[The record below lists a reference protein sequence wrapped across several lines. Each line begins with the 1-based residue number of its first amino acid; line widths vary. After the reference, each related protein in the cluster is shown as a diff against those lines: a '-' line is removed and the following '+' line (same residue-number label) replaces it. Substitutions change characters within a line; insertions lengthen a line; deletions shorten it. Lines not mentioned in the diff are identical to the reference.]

1 MNYSTLTSAIN
12 TNIEKNNSI
21 RRENKRYSMVS
32 SLKTELQVKQMC
44 NKIVKHIST
53 LNIVDAQ
60 IIEDKIVL
68 FYSTGYSTGSI
79 NLGME
84 YYDLIFPTK
93 ESTLINDAEY
103 DLIKNLGKNAKVEL
117 FGLGGLYIK
126 VNKGTMYIY
135 SLNKGHVLQSAQ
147 IATNHANIEYYVADF
162 KNFSRNLDNTEV
174 IPNWTK
180 SIDDVM
186 SKECQYIEFDTKEL
200 LNAIKFIKGAT
211 YQDKLTFRNSKL
223 TSANEV
229 RKDLSEVNLIGISDA
244 QIEFKANYKYLLSCI
259 DKNQPT
265 TKIGVSNT
273 QLHLNNAV
281 VMQMN

>member
-103 DLIKNLGKNAKVEL
+103 DLIKTLGKNAKVEL
-117 FGLGGLYIK
+117 LGIGGLYIK
-126 VNKGTMYIY
+126 VSKGTMYIY

-147 IATNHANIEYYVADF
+147 IKTNHADIEYFVADF

-186 SKECQYIEFDTKEL
+186 DKECQYIEFNTKEL
-200 LNAIKFIKGAT
+200 LNAIKFIKDTT

-229 RKDLSEVNLIGISDA
+229 RKDLAEVKLIGQSDA

-259 DKNQPT
+259 DKSQPI
-265 TKIGVSNT
+265 TKIGVAGR

>member
-1 MNYSTLTSAIN
+1 MNYSKLTEALN
-12 TNIEKNNSI
+12 TNIEKNY
-21 RRENKRYSMVS
+21 KLYAGYRYSV
-32 SLKTELQVKQMC
+32 KTELQVKQMC
-44 NKIVKHIST
+44 NKIVKHIGT
-53 LNIVDAQ
+53 LNIVDTQ

-93 ESTLINDAEY
+93 ETTALTDSEY
-103 DLIKNLGKNAKVEL
+103 ELIKSLGKNAKVS
-117 FGLGGLYIK
+117 FFKYNGGLYIK
-126 VNKGTMYIY
+126 VENKKMYIY
-135 SLNKGHVLQSAQ
+135 SLNEGHVLQTAV
-147 IATNHANIEYYVADF
+147 IDTNIDNLEYYVADI

-180 SIDDVM
+180 SINDVM

-200 LNAIKFIKGAT
+200 LNAIKFVKGT
-211 YQDKLTFRNSKL
+211 VNKTCNKIEYENS
-223 TSANEV
+223 TMIG
-229 RKDLSEVNLIGISDA
+229 KDVDMGTEAKTKLIGQCDSE
-244 QIEFKANYKYLLSCI
+244 IEFKANYKYLLSCI
-259 DKNQPT
+259 DKKQPI
-265 TKIGVSNT
+265 TKIGVSGR